1 MAKYEISKT
10 DILSG
15 TFECITVEIDS
26 YEMDQN
32 ILPKYMNDTADLI
45 DFWVY
50 DNKTG
55 KKMLYASTNKNR
67 DMSDITKENPICFGY
82 RTHWWVTLY
91 CEDNQ
96 IHCEYH
102 ISLMQQMYV
111 AYNNMINEVIAAL
124 NKYYPAIKNRYKT
137 FGFTIAEVPVE
148 M

>member
-1 MAKYEISKT
+1 MSKYEISKT

-15 TFECITVEIDS
+15 TFECNTVEIDS
-26 YEMDQN
+26 CEMDQN
-32 ILPKYMNDTADLI
+32 ILPKYMKYTGNLI
-45 DFWVY
+45 DIWIY
-50 DNKTG
+50 DDKTG

-82 RTHWWVTLY
+82 RTHWWVTVY

-102 ISLMQQMYV
+102 ISLAPQMAV
-111 AYNNMINEVIAAL
+111 AYNNMIDGVIAAL

-137 FGFTIAEVPVE
+137 FGFTIAEVPVK

>member
-1 MAKYEISKT
+1 MSTDKTLIYIGTVSYKDLHNQEIISK
-10 DILSG
+10 
-15 TFECITVEIDS
+15 
-26 YEMDQN
+26 
-32 ILPKYMNDTADLI
+32 
-45 DFWVY
+45 Y
-50 DNKTG
+50 DDKTG
-55 KKMLYASTNKNR
+55 KKMLYASTNKDR

-82 RTHWWVTLY
+82 GIHWWVTMY

-111 AYNNMINEVIAAL
+111 AYNNMINGVIEAL
-124 NKYYPAIKNRYKT
+124 NTYYPAIKNRYKT

>member
-1 MAKYEISKT
+1 MSTDKTLKYIGTISYKDLHNQEIISK
-10 DILSG
+10 
-15 TFECITVEIDS
+15 
-26 YEMDQN
+26 
-32 ILPKYMNDTADLI
+32 
-45 DFWVY
+45 Y
-50 DNKTG
+50 DDKTG
-55 KKMLYASTNKNR
+55 KKMLYASTNKDR

-82 RTHWWVTLY
+82 GIHWWVTMY

-111 AYNNMINEVIAAL
+111 AYNNIINGVIEAL
-124 NKYYPAIKNRYKT
+124 NTYYPAIKNRYKT

>member
-10 DILSG
+10 SILSG
-15 TFECITVEIDS
+15 TFECLTVEIDS

-32 ILPKYMNDTADLI
+32 ILPKYMNDTANLI
-45 DFWVY
+45 DIWVY

-55 KKMLYASTNKNR
+55 KKMLCASNNKNR
-67 DMSDITKENPICFGY
+67 DMSDITKENPIYFGY
-82 RTHWWVTLY
+82 RTHWWATMY

-111 AYNNMINEVIAAL
+111 AYNNMINGVIAAL
-124 NKYYPAIKNRYKT
+124 NAYYPAIKNRYKT
-137 FGFTIAEVPVE
+137 FNFSIAEVPVE

>member
-26 YEMDQN
+26 YEMAQN
-32 ILPKYMNDTADLI
+32 ILPKYMNYTRYLI
-45 DFWVY
+45 DIWIY
-50 DNKTG
+50 DDKTG
-55 KKMLYASTNKNR
+55 KKMLYASTNKDR

-82 RTHWWVTLY
+82 GIYWWVTMY
-91 CEDNQ
+91 CENNQ

-111 AYNNMINEVIAAL
+111 AYNNMINEVIEAL
-124 NKYYPAIKNRYKT
+124 NTYYPAIKNRYKT